1 MHVFPPILEMVY
13 AGLAKF
19 YAEASELLTKLF
31 EQVVVRKTASSEG
44 ILQGVKKFEVGGGW
58 GAGSGV

>member
-1 MHVFPPILEMVY
+1 MHVFPPILETVY

-19 YAEASELLTKLF
+19 NAETSELLTKLC
-31 EQVVVRKTASSEG
+31 EQVVVRKTAPSEG
-44 ILQGVKKFEVGGGW
+44 ILQGVKNFEFGGGW